1 MTIELFFA
9 RTWIVLCATLAVT
22 LQVASTAVLYYGLRK
37 WIRGEDKDI
46 NTNVWIAQVVAF
58 TLLYLLCAIM
68 DVGQAFPMLD
78 KADEITWLISP
89 VLAILVTGKTMTKFQ
104 SIKHGTLES
113 VEPTKSDGK

>member
-9 RTWIVLCATLAVT
+9 RTWIVLCALFAVT
-22 LQVASTAVLYYGLRK
+22 LSAASISVLHYGLRR

-46 NTNVWIAQVVAF
+46 NTNVWIAQVVNF
-58 TLLYLLCAIM
+58 TLLFLLCGIM

-89 VLAILVTGKTMTKFQ
+89 ILAILVTGKTMTKVQ

-113 VEPTKSDGK
+113 SEPTPPDGK